1 MIDYKKILN
10 YVMMYKSWVDS
21 DKINDPMADTYDL
34 YLMSMEIGDFM
45 SEDEWEWI
53 RNNNIALTTD
63 FRENIDNIFKIMGI
77 YKEPVLIAE

>member
-53 RNNNIALTTD
+53 RNNNITLTTD